1 MSSLGSHSVGEVYGT
16 QRPRRRWGRRLLI
29 TFIVLVIIVVG
40 LLAVA
45 DRVAKSYAERVI
57 GDKVSDQITQQ
68 KATSEKPDVTI
79 EGFPFLTQVAGGN
92 YQEIKIQL
100 RDFTGPAANNKT
112 IAVPLLDIRADD
124 VKAPLDT
131 LRSGNGD
138 ITASTVTGTATIA
151 YSQVAELI
159 DQPGLKLQERDG
171 KLVGAAPVQALG
183 QTYNVTGTAALTVKG
198 GAVQVRFSDVKAA
211 GLPDIP
217 LVQNLVNS
225 YAQKLALDLRVPP
238 LPLKL
243 TLQKVEAAPDG
254 LKVTAGA
261 RDVPLNSGG
270 L

>member
-1 MSSLGSHSVGEVYGT
+1 MERGGSVAEVYGT
-16 QRPRRRWGRRLLI
+16 RRPRKHWGRRLLI

-40 LLAVA
+40 GLVVL
-45 DRVAKSYAERVI
+45 DRVAVGFAERTI
-57 GDKVSDQITQQ
+57 GDKVSEQVAAQ

-79 EGFPFLTQVAGGN
+79 DGFPFLTQVAGGQ
-92 YQEIKIQL
+92 YQEIKIEL
-100 RDFTGPAANNKT
+100 RDFTGPAGNDKT
-112 IAVPLLDIRADD
+112 IRMPLLDIRAND

-138 ITASTVTGTATIA
+138 IIASTVSGTGTIA
-151 YSQVAELI
+151 YDQMAELI
-159 DQPGLKLQERDG
+159 NQPGLKLEERGG
-171 KLVGAAPVQALG
+171 KLIGSAPVQALG
-183 QTYNVTGTAALTVKG
+183 QTYNVSGTADLTVKG
-198 GAVQVRFSDVKAA
+198 GAVQVRFSDVKAD

-225 YAQKLALDLRVPP
+225 YAQKLALDLQVPK

-243 TLQKVEAAPDG
+243 ALQKVEAQPDG

-261 RDVPLNSGG
+261 RDVELNSGG